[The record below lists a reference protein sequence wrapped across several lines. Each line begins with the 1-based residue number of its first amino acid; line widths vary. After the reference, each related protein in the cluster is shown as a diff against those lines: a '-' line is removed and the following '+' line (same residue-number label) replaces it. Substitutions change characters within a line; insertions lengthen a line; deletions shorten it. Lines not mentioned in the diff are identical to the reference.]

1 MSYLI
6 DTNSISELVKK
17 TPDPNVVRWFQQQ
30 KESELY
36 LSVIT
41 FGELHKGIEKL
52 DSSDRKSRLHRWV
65 NEDLYFRFEER
76 ILNITLAE
84 ANEWGRMLA
93 EVEVQEKS
101 LPAVDVLIAATA
113 SVHQLS
119 VVTRNVGG
127 MKAAGV
133 PLINPWEYNGN

>member
-6 DTNSISELVKK
+6 DTNCISELVKQ
-17 TPDPNVVRWFQQQ
+17 TPEPNVVRWFRQQ

-41 FGELHKGIEKL
+41 FGELNKGIEKL

-84 ANEWGRMLA
+84 VNEWGRILA
-93 EVEVQEKS
+93 EAEAKGKL
-101 LPAVDVLIAATA
+101 LPAVDTLIAATA
-113 SVHQLS
+113 SVHQLA
-119 VVTRNVGG
+119 VVTRNVDD
-127 MKAAGV
+127 MKTAGV
-133 PLINPWEYNGN
+133 ELINPWEYTGE